1 MHSNFLKPNCSN
13 YRCSYAR
20 LAKSEPRS
28 NSKVTIHSMSNT
40 MVINAM
46 SDPWSRY
53 YARRGAVWSEME
65 KFSDYESV
73 G

>member
-1 MHSNFLKPNCSN
+1 
-13 YRCSYAR
+13 
-20 LAKSEPRS
+20 
-28 NSKVTIHSMSNT
+28 

-65 KFSDYESV
+65 KFSDFESIGQYNYQSGV
-73 G
+73 TR

>member
-1 MHSNFLKPNCSN
+1 
-13 YRCSYAR
+13 
-20 LAKSEPRS
+20 
-28 NSKVTIHSMSNT
+28 
-40 MVINAM
+40 M